1 MVETNASVF
10 ICAPL
15 LSRQP
20 AIISQKS
27 SQCCHCTDVYL
38 TLSGGIERCRLGRGG
53 NGHSLALM
61 GLLVQS
67 GDILQH
73 V

>member
-1 MVETNASVF
+1 MVETNAAVF

-38 TLSGGIERCRLGRGG
+38 TLSGGIERLADLAEVGMGIRL
-53 NGHSLALM
+53 L
-61 GLLVQS
+61 
-67 GDILQH
+67 
-73 V
+73 